1 MANAKD
7 SAFKKLENNLF
18 KSSVEVA
25 ALLSPA
31 ELERKKRT
39 MLCVSKKIEDPLISD
54 ADLVTF
60 LEAGGEGAFKP
71 VSKTT
76 AYRDIATVGRICG
89 NIKLASKAW
98 YRYMIIEGAKKGYA
112 IAVNM
117 NDAKGVAANLD
128 KIGKYTMADKE
139 DNDFDFDS
147 MTPPSWEPT
156 DKVGVLGEE
165 FTEISE
171 QERNDFRALFRIY
184 AKDAEDIE
192 SEEIGDDSTS

>member
-7 SAFKKLENNLF
+7 SAFKKLESNLF
-18 KSSVEVA
+18 RSTEEVA
-25 ALLSPA
+25 DLLSPV

-39 MLCVSKKIEDPLISD
+39 MLCVSKKIEDPLVSD
-54 ADLVTF
+54 VDLVSF
-60 LEAGGEGAFKP
+60 LENGGDGAFKA

-76 AYRDIATVGRICG
+76 AYRDIATVSRICG

-112 IAVNM
+112 IAVKM

-139 DNDFDFDS
+139 DNEFDFDS

-171 QERNDFRALFRIY
+171 QERNDFRSLFRMY
-184 AKDAEDIE
+184 AKNAEDVE
-192 SEEIGDDSTS
+192 SENISDGSTS